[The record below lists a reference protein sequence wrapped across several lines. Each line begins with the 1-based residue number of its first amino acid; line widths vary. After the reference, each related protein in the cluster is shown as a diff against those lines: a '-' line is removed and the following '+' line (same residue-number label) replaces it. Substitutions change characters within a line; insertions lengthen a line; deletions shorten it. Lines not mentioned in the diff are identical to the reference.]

1 MAAQGRGKSMQLS
14 QRGFRGQKKAKHAV
28 LLVFA
33 LLTILALVPHCGKK
47 YASLNYYRYASLDE
61 MYGIIGKYP
70 VSEDLASRI
79 NCYRFAYNKDGELV
93 KIDYLKEGKNAKD
106 PLFRTAQI
114 TIVRKKGFEERIFQ
128 NTAGKPTRNSFG
140 VYTIRIK
147 LDSDH
152 NPAQLAHLDREGKLM
167 ENNRGVAT
175 YSWTLDEKGRKIK
188 AVLLDISGNQIT
200 DSRGHYALRYRY
212 DEGGNIVEMSNHGER
227 GELLMNSS
235 GIATIR
241 QKFDDHR
248 NLIEQKYFSP
258 AGKLAENGDG
268 FSIVRM
274 KYNEM
279 GNVIE
284 QSHFGAD
291 KKLKEVREG
300 VAIWRRE
307 YDERGR
313 ILKTTTLDEKGKKI
327 KEYK

>member
-1 MAAQGRGKSMQLS
+1 MQLS
-14 QRGFRGQKKAKHAV
+14 QRGIRGQKKAKHAV
-28 LLVFA
+28 LLLFA
-33 LLTILALVPHCGKK
+33 LIIFFTAFSHCTKE
-47 YASLNYYRYASLDE
+47 YASLNYYRHASLDE
-61 MYGIIGKYP
+61 RYGIIGKYP
-70 VSEDLASRI
+70 VSEDLANRI

-93 KIDYLKEGKNAKD
+93 KIDYLKEGRNAKD
-106 PLFRTAQI
+106 PLFRAAQI
-114 TIVRKKGFEERIFQ
+114 TIVQKKGFEERIFQ
-128 NTAGKPTRNSFG
+128 NPAGKPARNSFG
-140 VYTIRIK
+140 VYAIRIK

-152 NPAQLAHLDREGKLM
+152 NPVQLTHLDREGKLT

-200 DSRGHYALRYRY
+200 DSRGHYKLRYRY
-212 DEGGNIVEMSNHGER
+212 DERGNIVEMSNHGEG

-248 NLIEQKYFSP
+248 NLIEQKYFNP

-274 KYNEM
+274 KYDEM

-300 VAIWRRE
+300 VAIWRME

-313 ILKTTTLDEKGKKI
+313 ILKTTTLDKKGKKI
-327 KEYK
+327 KEYE